1 MRVQIWV
8 LVHLQWQRPH
18 RACSTGSSFWKF
30 LEKVCLTLNALKG
43 LGSRMPWAPLDVSA
57 SGSQDAFVLLSQK
70 NLQDAMGSFR
80 LLSSQDAFVL
90 LKLQDAMGSSRRF
103 GLRFLSNQDAFVLL
117 KLQDAMGSSRRFGLR
132 FLSTQ
137 DAFVL
142 LSNPGCFVSSSRV
155 QAGTPWV
162 LRVIRV
168 FPCGYSCG

>member
-1 MRVQIWV
+1 
-8 LVHLQWQRPH
+8 
-18 RACSTGSSFWKF
+18 
-30 LEKVCLTLNALKG
+30 
-43 LGSRMPWAPLDVSA
+43 MPWAPLDVSA
-57 SGSQDAFVLLSQK
+57 SGSQDAFVLLLQK

-80 LLSSQDAFVL
+80 LLSS
-90 LKLQDAMGSSRRF
+90 
-103 GLRFLSNQDAFVLL
+103 QDAFVLL